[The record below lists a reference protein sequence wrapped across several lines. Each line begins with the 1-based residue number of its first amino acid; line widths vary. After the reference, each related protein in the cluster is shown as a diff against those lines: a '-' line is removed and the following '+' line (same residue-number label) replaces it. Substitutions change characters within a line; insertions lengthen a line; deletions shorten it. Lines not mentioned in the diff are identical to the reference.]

1 MNYTYH
7 HGAFMK
13 SNMPVTQIEHTLNG
27 KATLL
32 STTDKESHITYAN
45 SAFIDA
51 SGFNESQL
59 MGEPHNIIRH
69 PDMPPA
75 AFADMWYTLQQ
86 GDSWTGMVKN
96 RRQNGDHYWVRANV
110 TPVWH
115 NEKLTGYISVR
126 TVPSRDE
133 ISQSEQLYEKIN
145 NQQLSGF
152 RLFKGIIIRRGILA
166 WTSMFKWLSISQ
178 RVNYALGVVAL
189 LSLLLIFV
197 PVNHFIQSG
206 GLLALFL
213 LFAIYLKCQI
223 CQPVNTL
230 LTQMKKV
237 VSGRK
242 PDNCHLNRVDEI
254 GMLMRLVNQS
264 GLNLNSLVDDVSTQ
278 ISGIQA
284 ISQRVSKEGIALH
297 TRSEETSADLQQT
310 AAAIEEIGSAVQQ
323 TAETAAHTMTMADQT
338 STNAAEGGDIMK
350 QTIAMMQAISR
361 DNGQIVDIIG
371 VIDSIAFQT
380 NILALNAAVEAARA
394 GESGRGFAVVA
405 AEVRNLAQHS
415 ASAAKEI
422 KQLIEKN
429 VANVNTGVKMVE
441 QTETHLTGMISDV
454 LQMSMMIKDI
464 SLATREQ
471 TQALDLINDSI
482 SRVGTMTHNNA
493 EMVERVTD
501 ATADLTQRSSRLQQ
515 AVQVFGVSV

>member
-1 MNYTYH
+1 MDYTYH
-7 HGAFMK
+7 YGASMK
-13 SNMPVTQIEHTLNG
+13 SNMPVTQIEHALND

-45 SAFIDA
+45 TAFIDA
-51 SGFNESQL
+51 SGFNEDQL
-59 MGEPHNIIRH
+59 MGEAHNIIRH

-133 ISQSEQLYEKIN
+133 ITHSESLYQKMNSQQFK
-145 NQQLSGF
+145 GF
-152 RLFKGIIIRRGILA
+152 RLFKGIIIRRGLLA
-166 WTSMFKWLSISQ
+166 WTSMFKWLNISQ
-178 RVNYALGVVAL
+178 RVNYSLGVTAL
-189 LSLLLIFV
+189 LALLFIFA
-197 PVNHFIQSG
+197 PFNPFIQSG
-206 GLLALFL
+206 GLLVLFL
-213 LFAIYLKCQI
+213 ALAIYLKYQI

-278 ISGIQA
+278 ISGIRA
-284 ISQRVSKEGIALH
+284 ISQRVSKEGTALH
-297 TRSEETSADLQQT
+297 QRSEETSADLQQT

-323 TAETAAHTMTMADQT
+323 TAETAAHTMTMADKT
-338 STNAAEGGDIMK
+338 SANAAEGGDIMK

-429 VANVNTGVKMVE
+429 VANVNSGVKMVE
-441 QTETHLTGMISDV
+441 QTETHLTGMIGDV

-515 AVQVFGVSV
+515 AVQVFGISA

>member
-13 SNMPVTQIEHTLNG
+13 SNLPVTQIEYSLND

-51 SGFNESQL
+51 SGFNENQL

-126 TVPSRDE
+126 TVPSREE
-133 ISQSEQLYEKIN
+133 IDQSEQLYGKIN
-145 NQQLSGF
+145 NQQFTGF
-152 RLFKGIIIRRGILA
+152 RFFKGIVIRRGIMA
-166 WTSMFKWLSISQ
+166 WASVFKWMSISQ
-178 RVNYALGVVAL
+178 RVNYALGTAAL
-189 LSLLLIFV
+189 LSLLFIFA
-197 PVNHFIQSG
+197 PVNAFIQSG
-206 GLLALFL
+206 GILVLFLAL
-213 LFAIYLKCQI
+213 AIYLKYQI

-230 LTQMKKV
+230 LSQMKKV

-242 PDNCHLNRVDEI
+242 TNNCHLNRVDEI

-278 ISGIQA
+278 IAGIRA
-284 ISQRVSKEGIALH
+284 ISQRVSKEGTALH

-323 TAETAAHTMTMADQT
+323 TAETAEQTMTMADKT
-338 STNAAEGGDIMK
+338 SANAAEGGNIMK
-350 QTIAMMQAISR
+350 QTIATMQTISR
-361 DNGQIVDIIG
+361 DSSQIVDIIG

-422 KQLIEKN
+422 KLLIEKN
-429 VANVNTGVKMVE
+429 VANVNAGVQMVE
-441 QTETHLTGMISDV
+441 QTETHLTGMIGDV

-471 TQALDLINDSI
+471 TQALELINDSI
-482 SRVGTMTHNNA
+482 SRVGVMTHNNA
-493 EMVERVTD
+493 EMVEHVTD

-515 AVQVFGVSV
+515 AVQVFGLSA

>member
-1 MNYTYH
+1 M
-7 HGAFMK
+7 
-13 SNMPVTQIEHTLNG
+13 
-27 KATLL
+27 
-32 STTDKESHITYAN
+32 
-45 SAFIDA
+45 
-51 SGFNESQL
+51 
-59 MGEPHNIIRH
+59 
-69 PDMPPA
+69 
-75 AFADMWYTLQQ
+75 
-86 GDSWTGMVKN
+86 
-96 RRQNGDHYWVRANV
+96 
-110 TPVWH
+110 
-115 NEKLTGYISVR
+115 
-126 TVPSRDE
+126 
-133 ISQSEQLYEKIN
+133 
-145 NQQLSGF
+145 
-152 RLFKGIIIRRGILA
+152 LF
-166 WTSMFKWLSISQ
+166 
-178 RVNYALGVVAL
+178 
-189 LSLLLIFV
+189 
-197 PVNHFIQSG
+197 
-206 GLLALFL
+206 LAL
-213 LFAIYLKCQI
+213 AIYLKYQI

-278 ISGIQA
+278 ISGIRA
-284 ISQRVSKEGIALH
+284 ISQRVSKEGTALH
-297 TRSEETSADLQQT
+297 QRSEETSADLQQT

-323 TAETAAHTMTMADQT
+323 TAETAAHTMTMADKT
-338 STNAAEGGDIMK
+338 SANAAEGGDIMK

-429 VANVNTGVKMVE
+429 VANVNSGVKMVE
-441 QTETHLTGMISDV
+441 QTETHLTGMIGDV
-454 LQMSMMIKDI
+454 LQMSMMVKDI

-501 ATADLTQRSSRLQQ
+501 ATADLTLRSSRLQQ
-515 AVQVFGVSV
+515 AVQVFGVSA

>member
-1 MNYTYH
+1 M
-7 HGAFMK
+7 
-13 SNMPVTQIEHTLNG
+13 
-27 KATLL
+27 
-32 STTDKESHITYAN
+32 
-45 SAFIDA
+45 
-51 SGFNESQL
+51 
-59 MGEPHNIIRH
+59 
-69 PDMPPA
+69 
-75 AFADMWYTLQQ
+75 
-86 GDSWTGMVKN
+86 
-96 RRQNGDHYWVRANV
+96 
-110 TPVWH
+110 
-115 NEKLTGYISVR
+115 
-126 TVPSRDE
+126 
-133 ISQSEQLYEKIN
+133 
-145 NQQLSGF
+145 
-152 RLFKGIIIRRGILA
+152 A
-166 WTSMFKWLSISQ
+166 WASMFKWLSISQ
-178 RVNYALGVVAL
+178 RVNYALVFVAL
-189 LSLLLIFV
+189 LSALLIFT
-197 PVNHFIQSG
+197 PVNAFIQAG
-206 GLLALFL
+206 GMLTLFV
-213 LFAIYLKCQI
+213 LFGIYLKYQI

-230 LTQMKKV
+230 LSQMKKV

-264 GLNLNSLVDDVSTQ
+264 GLNLNSLVDDVSMQ
-278 ISGIQA
+278 IAGIRS

-323 TAETAAHTMTMADQT
+323 TADTAAQTMTMADKT
-338 STNAAEGGDIMK
+338 SVNATEGGDIMK

-361 DNGQIVDIIG
+361 DNSQIVDIIG

-422 KQLIEKN
+422 KLLIEKN
-429 VANVNTGVKMVE
+429 VANVNSGVKMVE
-441 QTETHLTGMISDV
+441 QTETHLTGMIGDV

-482 SRVGTMTHNNA
+482 SRVGIMTHNNA

-515 AVQVFGVSV
+515 AVQVFGISA